1 MNDLLRFLSIEKGFK
16 KIRFL
21 PFQII
26 KVVFTK
32 TGTTTLTYKEKLFF
46 DKKPSFESLFTET
59 LLFIIYCYNKK
70 DDMVFVIK
78 KQANNYEEAQ
88 KIIDSLKAYKESMR
102 LNQFR
107 YNDKKIFYPFTEN
120 FFIFWRR
127 EDKIQWLNDQNQK
140 PTDVLAK

>member
-1 MNDLLRFLSIEKGFK
+1 MNDLLRILSTEKGFK

-26 KVVFTK
+26 KVIFTK
-32 TGTTTLTYKEKLFF
+32 IDTTTITYKEKLFF

-70 DDMVFVIK
+70 DDMVFEIK
-78 KQANNYEEAQ
+78 KQAKNYEEAQ
-88 KIIDSLKAYKESMR
+88 KIIDSLKAYKENMR

-107 YNDKKIFYPFTEN
+107 YNDKKIYYPMTKK
-120 FFIFWRR
+120 FIILFDEGRT
-127 EDKIQWLNDQNQK
+127 KYND
-140 PTDVLAK
+140 